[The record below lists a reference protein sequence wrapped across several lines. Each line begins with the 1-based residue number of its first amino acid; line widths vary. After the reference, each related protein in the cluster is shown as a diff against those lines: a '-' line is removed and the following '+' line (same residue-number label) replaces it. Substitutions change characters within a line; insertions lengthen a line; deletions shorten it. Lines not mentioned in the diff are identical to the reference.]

1 MIEKIREYIEANQ
14 IFSQE
19 GLVLVGVSGG
29 ADSVALLLILKD
41 LGYHIQALHC
51 NFHLRQE
58 ESDRD
63 EQFVSELCKKN
74 SIPLLIKN
82 FDAKEYA
89 VRNSISIEMAAR
101 DLRYKWFYEVQ
112 SQTNAQCIAVAHH
125 KNDQAETLLLNL
137 IRGTGIRGLAGMY
150 PIRNKIARPL
160 LCVTRQEVI
169 DYLAQIK
176 QAHVTDST
184 NMKKDATRNR
194 IRMDI
199 LPLLAAINPNIINTL
214 SETCSIMMS
223 SIPFYDQ
230 AVQEELKQVKANDA
244 ELNIR
249 ALLESK
255 NSAVIIYE
263 WLKDKGFT
271 NSQQTEIAKSL
282 GSTSGK
288 IWESK
293 THRLLKDRNKLILQE
308 NNKEALVPQIIQ
320 EEVDHISETG
330 PGIAYFDKEKITSPI
345 TYRRAREGDWFIP
358 FGMKGKKLISDYLTD
373 VKATR
378 FEKERQILALCGEDV
393 IWVVGHR
400 SDNRYRVD
408 ENTRRILRLRAPLPD
423 PPPNGRES
431 EED

>member
-431 EED
+431 

>member
-29 ADSVALLLILKD
+29 ADSVALLLILTD

-330 PGIAYFDKEKITSPI
+330 PNIAYFDKEKIISPI

-378 FEKERQILALCGEDV
+378 FEKESQVLALCGEDI

-400 SDNRYRVD
+400 SDNRYKVD
-408 ENTRRILRLRAPLPD
+408 KNT
-423 PPPNGRES
+423 
-431 EED
+431 